1 MNFRSHIRRET
12 TFGGLFRN
20 RGEVEVVK
28 EMPNG
33 HSNGRAKSPTS
44 DAQCWIMRQIF
55 PWIRISRLPR
65 LLITWKVL
73 HSATQG
79 RHHLGDHG
87 KLTEVVQ
94 ATEQAIVLRA
104 QELLNSS
111 DHHEERGEMA
121 VATESLLAIKAH
133 KLGWPSVPSKW
144 WFALSP
150 ICRGMRKSA
159 PDSPAKEMY
168 RNVGG

>member
-12 TFGGLFRN
+12 TFGGPFRN

-33 HSNGRAKSPTS
+33 HSNGRGKSPTS
-44 DAQCWIMRQIF
+44 DAQCWDHAADFSVDTHFGPPKTIDYLEGTPF
-55 PWIRISRLPR
+55 C
-65 LLITWKVL
+65 T
-73 HSATQG
+73 ATPG

-94 ATEQAIVLRA
+94 ATEQAIVLQA

-121 VATESLLAIKAH
+121 VAMESLLAIKAH
-133 KLGWPSVPSKW
+133 KLG
-144 WFALSP
+144 
-150 ICRGMRKSA
+150 
-159 PDSPAKEMY
+159 
-168 RNVGG
+168 